1 MHVLVKK
8 GDKAQYLPN
17 SCPETLA
24 HMSPSQLKYM
34 QSGVA
39 PSQIIVGDNGGKQV
53 DSDTVNMK
61 HDLKRR
67 ILRMRITG
75 EGVGGG
81 AGHLH
86 IQMC

>member
-1 MHVLVKK
+1 
-8 GDKAQYLPN
+8 
-17 SCPETLA
+17 
-24 HMSPSQLKYM
+24 M